1 MRIGLEG
8 AYFPDGH
15 LDHTLWVLSS
25 ALHLNWEKQRKAQPS
40 PRRCRHADAASS
52 LLISVLS
59 LPLPCSLSP
68 ACSVGLRQQVLD
80 DPNEDHL
87 YMGKRALAFRCPRS
101 GSCQSPG
108 ALSRHP
114 LSLASRTKD
123 SFPFC
128 ALAGPHREPQRRP
141 YPWFEAGGGSVF
153 LLGLYL
159 DGLFIHL

>member
-1 MRIGLEG
+1 MAIWI
-8 AYFPDGH
+8 A
-15 LDHTLWVLSS
+15 
-25 ALHLNWEKQRKAQPS
+25 PS
-40 PRRCRHADAASS
+40 GFSPVPFILTGKNSGKHGPPLGGCRHADAASS

-123 SFPFC
+123 SFPFR

-141 YPWFEAGGGSVF
+141 YPWFEAGGGSEF